1 MYSPF
6 QLEPPSTYPFDV
18 SWLSTGSALTAAHF
32 CQTATKVSKKALPY
46 LTAASPGLGG
56 ALTPALLW
64 AFALSEQSHYKIQ
77 KQKQS
82 WTDTQLPR
90 IRPAGRPPR
99 RLLIYRPPGG
109 RVEVLWSGPPG
120 MDAGR
125 AAMGHGWPVAACPR
139 NRTGAREPE
148 RSEGRTMGQG
158 LFGSFCGCLTKGTRR
173 KGETNISVICKCR
186 ICTRWS
192 SCHKPPPQQSPTTL
206 HF

>member
-77 KQKQS
+77 KQKQK
-82 WTDTQLPR
+82 QKQ
-90 IRPAGRPPR
+90 
-99 RLLIYRPPGG
+99 
-109 RVEVLWSGPPG
+109 
-120 MDAGR
+120 
-125 AAMGHGWPVAACPR
+125 
-139 NRTGAREPE
+139 N
-148 RSEGRTMGQG
+148 
-158 LFGSFCGCLTKGTRR
+158 
-173 KGETNISVICKCR
+173 
-186 ICTRWS
+186 
-192 SCHKPPPQQSPTTL
+192 
-206 HF
+206 